1 MKTPWSDLVKH
12 GVGFA
17 TVVVG
22 CISAFIVL
30 GIIGLVVLV
39 AKFLVLIK

>member
-17 TVVVG
+17 TLVVG
-22 CISAFIVL
+22 CISAFVVL
-30 GIIGLVVLV
+30 GIIGIIVLV
-39 AKFLVLIK
+39 TKFLVLIK